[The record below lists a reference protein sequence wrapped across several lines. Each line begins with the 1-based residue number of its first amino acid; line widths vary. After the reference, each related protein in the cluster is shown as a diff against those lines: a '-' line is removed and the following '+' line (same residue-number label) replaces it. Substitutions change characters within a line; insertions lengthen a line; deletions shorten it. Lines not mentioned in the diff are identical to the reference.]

1 MNKII
6 MNKIILTLLLVIASL
21 FLIAA
26 KTATKKDGIDPEIQK
41 YMKTFEEDFDKLSQQ
56 QLDVLHQVAERAYPF
71 DMGYSAAAMA
81 WQESNLGE
89 WPVDIA
95 GKSCGV
101 FHKIIPNYMKDKKM
115 TINSFKTNVVCADF
129 MNDINLATSAYLD
142 DMHYWKTSLQKR
154 GYKGKELW
162 DMMFRSY
169 NAGYRLENKDGI
181 RYSKQ
186 VQARIQVLQK
196 KINFSKKWPDVKVAA
211 R

>member
-1 MNKII
+1 

-26 KTATKKDGIDPEIQK
+26 KTATKKDGVDPEIQK

-56 QLDVLHQVAERAYPF
+56 QLDVLYQVAERAYPF

-129 MNDINLATSAYLD
+129 MNDINLATAVYIE

>member
-1 MNKII
+1 MNKF
-6 MNKIILTLLLVIASL
+6 ILTLLLVIASL

-56 QLDVLHQVAERAYPF
+56 QLDVIHQVAERAYPF
-71 DMGYSAAAMA
+71 DMGYSAVAMA

-89 WPVDIA
+89 WPIDIA

-129 MNDINLATSAYLD
+129 MNDINLATSVYLD

>member
-1 MNKII
+1 